1 MKTYATSDQTQIALI
16 QKDISNIQ
24 TNIFDIKTVL
34 KEGYVTKDSLFQ
46 TAKDTETRLIRLES
60 SSNLWKWLSPSLSA
74 IIGSVL
80 TFFIIEY
87 FIRLYK

>member
-60 SSNLWKWLSPSLSA
+60 SSNLWKWLSPSLAA
-74 IIGSVL
+74 IMGSVL